1 MPQDVATPEA
11 GRSVFRPLPDRCA
24 GYIQKAEVGGH
35 KVYVRTQEYRDGSL
49 GGVRIDM
56 HKEGAAFRSVM
67 HAFADAIS
75 LGLQYG
81 VPLEKYIETFVGVR
95 FEPSGFVSGNN
106 SIKSA
111 SSIIDYIFRE
121 LGIAYLDRAEL
132 GDASP
137 DEPLTTVGSPQAD
150 ADMSQVEPARIEAFA
165 PVETLDAA
173 AAALQFPVLPGKD
186 LIEDRRAEAKM
197 KGYVGESCPD
207 CGNFT
212 LVRNGT
218 CLKCNTCGST
228 TGCS

>member
-1 MPQDVATPEA
+1 MTIGALPADAE
-11 GRSVFRPLPDRCA
+11 GSVFRPLPNRCG

-35 KVYVRTQEYRDGSL
+35 KIYVRTEEYIDGRL

-56 HKEGAAFRSVM
+56 HKEGSAFRSVM

-95 FEPSGFVSGNN
+95 FEPSGFVSGNEN
-106 SIKSA
+106 IRSA
-111 SSIIDYIFRE
+111 SSIVDYIFRE
-121 LGIAYLDRAEL
+121 LGIAYLDRADL
-132 GDASP
+132 RDAPP
-137 DEPLTTVGSPQAD
+137 DEPLTTIGSPQANS
-150 ADMSQVEPARIEAFA
+150 DMSLGEPARIEILA
-165 PVETLDAA
+165 PVETPSAV
-173 AAALQFPVLPGKD
+173 AAALQIPVASVKD
-186 LIEDRRAEAKM
+186 LTEERRAEAKM